1 MTISLMVVRN
11 INMNMYDN
19 TWTTFDGDNFL
30 NAAQSITI
38 NIKDSSNIIIPNL
51 DLLMS
56 TLLWQV
62 RTRIYADI
70 FKQHQ

>member
-1 MTISLMVVRN
+1 MVVRN
-11 INMNMYDN
+11 LNIKMYDN
-19 TWTTFDGDNFL
+19 TWATIDGDNFL
-30 NAAQSITI
+30 NVVQRII
-38 NIKDSSNIIIPNL
+38 IDIKDNNNITIPNL

-62 RTRIYADI
+62 RNRIYADI